1 MPHTLTTAKFRT
13 RDGTMIAVHAMG
25 KGRPLVL
32 IHGYISNAATNWV
45 KYGHA
50 ALLANAG
57 FRVLMPELRGH
68 GHSDRPHDPVAYG
81 PDVLADDMID
91 VVAALGLGIDGADY
105 DLGGYSLGGRTVARM
120 LVRGPEDGMIMP
132 RRAIIS
138 GMGLAGITDANA
150 RRDHFRAVFEGLGA
164 HPKGSNGWMVEA
176 FLKTT
181 GGDPVAL
188 NLVLDSFVDTPISD
202 VQAIQ
207 CPVGVICG
215 AEDAD
220 NGSAAD
226 LASALLH
233 GRYIEIPGTHMSAV
247 AKPDLGMAMRDYLL
261 DETL

>member
-1 MPHTLTTAKFRT
+1 MLHTLTTAKFRT

-25 KGRPLVL
+25 VGRPLLL
-32 IHGYISNAATNWV
+32 IHGYISDAATNWV

-50 ALLANAG
+50 TVLADAG

-68 GHSDRPHDPVAYG
+68 GHSEKPHDPAAYG

-91 VVAALGLGIDGADY
+91 VIAALGLSDY

-120 LVRGPEDGMIMP
+120 LVRGPKEGMAMP

-138 GMGLAGITDANA
+138 GMGLAGVTHANA
-150 RRDHFRAVFEGLGA
+150 RRDHFRAIFAGLGA

-188 NLVLDSFVDTPISD
+188 NLVLDSFVDTPLEDI
-202 VQAIQ
+202 QAMQ
-207 CPVGVICG
+207 TPVGVICG

-220 NGSAAD
+220 NGSAAE
-226 LASALLH
+226 LATALPH
-233 GRYIEIPGTHMSAV
+233 GRNIEIPGTHMSAV
-247 AKPDLGMAMRDYLL
+247 AKPELGMAIRDYLL
-261 DETL
+261 DQAA